1 MLSSAYE
8 SRLFVGR
15 EHELALALD
24 RFETARGGRPNVVLL
39 SGDPGIGK
47 TRSMDEIARQVAAR
61 GAVVLRGG
69 ASEAAGM
76 PPYLPLLEA
85 LGSYIRASAPARLRE
100 QVGASAATL
109 TTILP
114 ELAVRLGKLPK
125 GYPLPPE
132 QSQLRLYEAAGEF
145 LAGIAAQHPL
155 VLVLDD
161 LQWADAA
168 SLDLLCYVMHR
179 QTEARLLLLGAYRKA
194 EVEQNPAL
202 VRAIT
207 ELGRQRHLTVI
218 DLEPLQAEELSML
231 AAGYLGGQVD
241 SAATQVLLMH
251 SEGNPFFAEELLRDW
266 VESGALAQVEGRWRL
281 LASLVGT
288 LPASVA
294 RTIGQRLSRLPQQV
308 VDYLRTASITGR
320 TFEVEL
326 LANVSGREGEAVE
339 EHLMEAANSRLVKQ
353 QGPGVYTF
361 THDKVREYLYLGVSS
376 IRRTRL
382 HGFIGNA
389 LESRRQGEE
398 GLEQFEQVDNMQ
410 HLADLAFHFARSG
423 DRRKGEF
430 YSERAAEAAMR
441 ASAPQE
447 ALAHYRTALGLLD
460 AADSRRARLLLGLGE
475 AALLAGASREAVE
488 AFGEA
493 KTLFLQGS
501 DPIAAARAAHGE
513 GRAWWRLEVPAYKSL
528 VCFEESLALM
538 EDQMLPET
546 VLVLA
551 DLGSRLVINL
561 SRYAEGLAHAR
572 QALEMA
578 RQLGDTRLEATAGRT
593 MGNLL
598 TRGADLKAGIPLLER
613 SLNLAMAADDPV
625 EASECCACLANA
637 YYWSGDPRR
646 SIDVSQRRLDFAQR
660 TKDLYQLRHVY
671 SWLAAMYY
679 FTGRWAEAEEMLA
692 RAQPVVERLSSPEPA
707 AFLTHI
713 RGLMAYEAGRF
724 DEAEELQAATIG
736 AVRAMGNA
744 TLIWYLPFLGL
755 AQLAQKKRQEA
766 LACMDEVDAIVS
778 ALPPG
783 TLPIPAVLCV
793 QAIMALELGDF
804 ERVARYYSQLK
815 PFRGLYDCYLVARVL
830 GEIATQMG
838 EYDAAANYLAAAE
851 ADVRESELST
861 EFGHV
866 LVAQAKLELA
876 RGGARSRASAR
887 EMLQQA
893 LQYCERTGLVAVARR
908 ARGIL
913 EALSGV
919 RATTPAPARGGLSP
933 LPAGLT
939 QREAEILRLVAAGKS
954 NRDIAGELFLSEKT
968 VANHLRNILSK
979 TGTDNRTGAAAFA
992 IRHGLA

>member
-1 MLSSAYE
+1 M
-8 SRLFVGR
+8 
-15 EHELALALD
+15 ALAC
-24 RFETARGGRPNVVLL
+24 FEAARAGRPNVVLL

-47 TRSMDEIARQVAAR
+47 TRLMHEIARHVAAR

-69 ASEAAGM
+69 ASEAVGM

-85 LGSYIRASAPARLRE
+85 LGSYMRATAPAQLSD
-100 QVGASAATL
+100 QVGASAPVLAT
-109 TTILP
+109 IFP

-132 QSQLRLYEAAGEF
+132 QSQLRLYEAVGEF
-145 LAGIAAQHPL
+145 LAGIAAQRSL
-155 VLVLDD
+155 VLMLDD

-168 SLDLLCYVMHR
+168 SLDLLGYVMHR
-179 QTEARLLLLGAYRKA
+179 QTEACLLLLGAYRRA

-207 ELGRQRHLTVI
+207 ELYRQRHLTVI
-218 DLEPLQAEELSML
+218 NLEPLQAEELSML

-281 LASLVGT
+281 VASLVGT
-288 LPASVA
+288 LPTSVG

-326 LANVSGREGEAVE
+326 LADVVGHEVEAVDE
-339 EHLMEAANSRLVKQ
+339 RMMEAANARLVKQ

-361 THDKVREYLYLGVSS
+361 THDKVREYLYMDVNS

-382 HGFIGNA
+382 HGFIGSA
-389 LESRRQGEE
+389 LESRRQGQE
-398 GLEQFEQVDNMQ
+398 GPEQFERADGMQ

-423 DRRKGEF
+423 DRRKGAL
-430 YSERAAEAAMR
+430 YSQRAAEAAMR
-441 ASAPQE
+441 ALAPQE
-447 ALAHYRTALGLLD
+447 ASAHYRTALGLLD
-460 AADSRRARLLLGLGE
+460 AADPRRARLLLGLGE
-475 AALLAGASREAVE
+475 AASLAGASREAVE
-488 AFGEA
+488 AYGEA
-493 KTLFLQGS
+493 KTLFLQGG

-513 GRAWWRLEVPAYKSL
+513 GRAWWRLELPAYKAL
-528 VCFEESLALM
+528 VCFEESLALLK
-538 EDQMLPET
+538 DQMLPET
-546 VLVLA
+546 VLVLT

-561 SRYAEGLAHAR
+561 SRYAEGLARAR
-572 QALEMA
+572 QALKMA
-578 RQLGDTRLEATAGRT
+578 RQLGDTHLEATAGRT

-598 TRGADLKAGIPLLER
+598 TRGADMKAGIPLLER
-613 SLNLAMAADDPV
+613 SLNLAIASDDPV

-637 YYWSGDPRR
+637 YYWSGHPRR
-646 SIDVSQRRLDFAQR
+646 SIDFSQRRLEFAQR

-679 FTGRWAEAEEMLA
+679 FTGDWAEAKELIA
-692 RAQPVVERLSSPEPA
+692 QAQPVVERLASPEPA

-724 DEAEELQAATIG
+724 DEAEELQAATVT

-755 AQLAQKKRQEA
+755 AQLAQNKRQQA

-778 ALPPG
+778 TLPPG
-783 TLPIPAVLCV
+783 TLPIPAVRCV
-793 QAIMALELGDF
+793 QAVTALELGNF
-804 ERVARYYSQLK
+804 ERVARYYSELK
-815 PFRGLYDCYLVARVL
+815 PFRGLFDCYLVDRIL

-838 EYDAAANYLAAAE
+838 EYDEAANYLAAAL
-851 ADVRESELST
+851 ADARENELAT
-861 EFGHV
+861 ELGNV

-876 RGGARSRASAR
+876 RGGAESGARAR

-893 LQYCERTGLVAVARR
+893 LQHCESTGLVAVARR

-913 EALSGV
+913 DALSGV
-919 RATTPAPARGGLSP
+919 RTTTPELAQGGLSSR
-933 LPAGLT
+933 PAGLT

-954 NRDIAGELFLSEKT
+954 NRDIAGQLFLSEKT
-968 VANHLRNILSK
+968 VANHLRSILSK